1 MFEHLPDVEKLA
13 SENGA
18 FKAIDISKN
27 TIFTNGRQLV
37 FDKDKD
43 LREYRKT
50 CKNLLDNKYLEPM
63 ELEQKTK
70 DLTRWSETLHGLFN
84 IRNNLKTFPIQIQI
98 EVELSFELPEN
109 YGMNNTIR
117 MAGNPKPMADNSKP
131 TDESTYD
138 LVVPILRLGDVPLI
152 KN

>member
-1 MFEHLPDVEKLA
+1 
-13 SENGA
+13 
-18 FKAIDISKN
+18 
-27 TIFTNGRQLV
+27 IFTNGMQLG
-37 FDKDKD
+37 FDNDKDKD
-43 LREYRKT
+43 LGDYRNF
-50 CKNLLDNKYLEPM
+50 CKRLLDGNNLDPMKLE
-63 ELEQKTK
+63 EKTK

-98 EVELSFELPEN
+98 EVELSFEFPKN

-117 MAGNPKPMADNSKP
+117 MADNSKP
-131 TDESTYD
+131 TDESTHD

>member
-1 MFEHLPDVEKLA
+1 
-13 SENGA
+13 
-18 FKAIDISKN
+18 
-27 TIFTNGRQLV
+27 
-37 FDKDKD
+37 
-43 LREYRKT
+43 
-50 CKNLLDNKYLEPM
+50 M

-117 MAGNPKPMADNSKP
+117 MAGNPKRMDDNSKP
-131 TDESTYD
+131 PDESTDD